1 MATGDGEELQ
11 ESVEREA
18 LSKDAGSKPQER
30 SQGDASSLD
39 DGQGSLEDVA
49 IEEDGEAQ
57 RTALPALRDPLL
69 PVATNRVE
77 GKPSVLAR
85 TGDEDEAEA
94 SSSVDEKHQSISSMT
109 SQDDRSPGH
118 LVMSED
124 PFYLETASSAATL
137 DSHSTSAAAAPRPGS
152 LKAPEHRAS
161 HSSSISSEENAS
173 TSSPTVIYGVVLVS
187 FHHALGPIVE
197 FSQPISLKNDEDVNK
212 NLPFLALPDG
222 AHLVSM
228 FTLDS
233 LYVIDR

>member
-18 LSKDAGSKPQER
+18 LPKDAGLKPQER
-30 SQGDASSLD
+30 SQGDASSPD

-49 IEEDGEAQ
+49 IEQDGEAE

-69 PVATNRVE
+69 PVVTNREE

-85 TGDEDEAEA
+85 TDDEEA
-94 SSSVDEKHQSISSMT
+94 SSSVDDKHRSISSTT
-109 SQDDRSPGH
+109 SQDDRSPGD

-173 TSSPTVIYGVVLVS
+173 ASSPTIIYGVVLVS

-197 FSQPISLKNDEDVNK
+197 FSQPASLKNDEDVNK

-228 FTLDS
+228 FNPDPIC
-233 LYVIDR
+233 VIDR